1 MFQWREQLFEPIR
14 ASRENPET
22 LPEEQA
28 EMVAGFWAT
37 RQQLVE
43 RHQSAGGQED
53 IHYNVVEVF
62 TSFMKHGAQT
72 FTNKACSVYKQG
84 MLSLQRRH
92 AQSKMAST
100 STGCTKEMRAAGLE
114 GQS

>member
-1 MFQWREQLFEPIR
+1 M
-14 ASRENPET
+14 
-22 LPEEQA
+22 
-28 EMVAGFWAT
+28 

-43 RHQSAGGQED
+43 RHQSAGDQED

-62 TSFMKHGAQT
+62 TSFMKHGASEQSMLSLQT
-72 FTNKACSVYKQG
+72 RHAVSLSLQTRHAVSLSLQRRHAVS
-84 MLSLQRRH
+84 LSLQRRH
-92 AQSKMAST
+92 AQ

>member
-1 MFQWREQLFEPIR
+1 MHLLSSNVGGACEV
-14 ASRENPET
+14 ST
-22 LPEEQA
+22 K
-28 EMVAGFWAT
+28 EMVAGFWAM

-43 RHQSAGGQED
+43 RHQSAGDQED

-62 TSFMKHGAQT
+62 TSFMKHGASEQSMLSLQT
-72 FTNKACSVYKQG
+72 RHAVS
-84 MLSLQRRH
+84 LSLQRRH
-92 AQSKMAST
+92 AQ